1 MATKPAEKG
10 RELEA
15 EKIVPQQTYAMDE
28 ETGELVPT
36 QQAETKIP
44 VATAQPQAP
53 VVTQPQGQQVTVTP
67 ASKNKYLYDYN
78 VTSLAEAYNKGEHTP
93 RDIMLDRAKWGQEN
107 NNPLNW
113 VEANYFQNVDL
124 DKTKKDAEKEE
135 KRKKWE
141 DAFEH
146 MGYGLISLGNFV
158 GAALGGPAPS
168 KTIEPMA
175 LTDRQR
181 KLREATRAQRQAYNK
196 DFFANYWKDRAEE
209 RQRERDQALI
219 QYRNIQGQAAQQKA
233 DDNTRKTDATVAYYN
248 AKTGQ
253 LEMITPAQLE
263 KYQAEAEAARKRGN
277 AAATNAAA
285 NMTRAQKAEDKSRG
299 TVVTV
304 TKDGRNKTTRES
316 RPAGSPSK
324 STTTKKKVVY

>member
-1 MATKPAEKG
+1 MATHPAEKE
-10 RELEA
+10 REIEA
-15 EKIVPQQTYAMDE
+15 EKIMPQQTYAKDE

-36 QQAETKIP
+36 QQAEAKIP
-44 VATAQPQAP
+44 VVTPQPQAA
-53 VVTQPQGQQVTVTP
+53 VTQPQGQQATVAP
-67 ASKNKYLYDYN
+67 VAKRPYLYDYN
-78 VTSLAEAYNKGEHTP
+78 VTSLSEAYNKGEHTP

-175 LTDRQR
+175 LTERQR

-196 DFFANYWKDRAEE
+196 DFFSNYWKERAEE
-209 RQRERDQALI
+209 RQRENAEALR
-219 QYRNIQGQAAQQKA
+219 QYRMKQGQVAQQKA
-233 DDNTRKTDATVAYYN
+233 DDNSRVADARIGGIENQNKNRDINTQSQVERRSVQNKVSQQQANNGTMN
-248 AKTGQ
+248 AKSNRIKANKAKDYNTSGSSDYS
-253 LEMITPAQLE
+253 
-263 KYQAEAEAARKRGN
+263 KYKR
-277 AAATNAAA
+277 
-285 NMTRAQKAEDKSRG
+285 TRDYSQYK
-299 TVVTV
+299 
-304 TKDGRNKTTRES
+304 RN
-316 RPAGSPSK
+316 
-324 STTTKKKVVY
+324 